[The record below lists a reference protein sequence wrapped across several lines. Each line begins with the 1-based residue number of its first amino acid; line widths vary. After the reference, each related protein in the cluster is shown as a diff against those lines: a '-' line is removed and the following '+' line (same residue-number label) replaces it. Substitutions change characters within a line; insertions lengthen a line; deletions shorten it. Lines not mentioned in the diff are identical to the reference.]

1 MMITAAQSSF
11 PGDTT
16 LPRPIDPRDSC
27 AMTGAAP
34 AAEAI
39 IFLHVPKTAGTTLN
53 RLIECEYPLFQMY
66 SVDPV
71 FFRWSAS
78 HLWQLPP
85 KRLKRTRVFKGH
97 MLFGLHQILP
107 QPATYITVLRDPI
120 DRVISAFY
128 FMRSYKLHPLY
139 WTLRRER
146 WTLEDFVRRSRRD
159 NAQCK
164 ILAGAEYDAPCTDEI
179 FERAK
184 QNLLRH
190 FSVIGLSERFEESL
204 ALMKLRFGWK
214 LRRYASF
221 NVTRARP
228 GKHDL
233 SKATLDLMLE
243 QNSFDVGLYAFATK
257 LFEDAVEKNAGEVN
271 QILREL
277 EGARACNQDPFRS
290 ALFSIQAA
298 GRKTINRI
306 YSSV

>member
-1 MMITAAQSSF
+1 MEEQSLLSLGLIENRRMSRAA
-11 PGDTT
+11 
-16 LPRPIDPRDSC
+16 
-27 AMTGAAP
+27 
-34 AAEAI
+34 AAEEAV

-53 RLIECEYPLFQMY
+53 RLIEWEYPLFQMY

-78 HLWQLPP
+78 HLWRLPP
-85 KRLKRTRVFKGH
+85 QRLKKTRVFKGH
-97 MLFGLHQILP
+97 MLFGLHKVLP
-107 QPATYITVLRDPI
+107 QPATYISVLRDPI

-128 FMRSYKLHPLY
+128 FMRSYKLHPLH
-139 WTLRRER
+139 WKFRREK
-146 WTLEDFVRRSRRD
+146 WTLEDFVRRSPRD
-159 NAQCK
+159 NVQCK
-164 ILAGAEYDAPCTDEI
+164 ILAGAEYNAPCTEEI

-190 FSVIGLSERFEESL
+190 FSVVGLSERFEESL

-214 LRRYASF
+214 LQRYASF

-228 GKHDL
+228 RKHDL

-243 QNSFDVGLYAFATK
+243 QNSFDIGLYDCAAK
-257 LFEDAVEKNAGEVN
+257 LFEDAVNRNAGEVD

-277 EGARACNQDPFRS
+277 KGARARTQDPFRS

-298 GRKTINRI
+298 GRKAINRV
-306 YSSV
+306 YSSM